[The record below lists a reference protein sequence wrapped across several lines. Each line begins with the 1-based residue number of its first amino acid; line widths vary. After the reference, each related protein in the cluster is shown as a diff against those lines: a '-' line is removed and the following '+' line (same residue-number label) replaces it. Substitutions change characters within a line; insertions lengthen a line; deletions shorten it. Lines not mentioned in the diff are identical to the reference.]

1 MEDEYLTRCVVDT
14 SRRTVYIYSNE
25 GDKKTVECDTPEE
38 FMIFKDIMLQ
48 FLVKNFDKYIE
59 FTEKYIDLDN
69 NYHDNWKFCNGRD
82 FQTIL
87 QTKIC
92 V

>member
-38 FMIFKDIMLQ
+38 FMNVLNYVRKHTPDDTLSY
-48 FLVKNFDKYIE
+48 VK
-59 FTEKYIDLDN
+59 LS
-69 NYHDNWKFCNGRD
+69 
-82 FQTIL
+82 
-87 QTKIC
+87 
-92 V
+92 

>member
-38 FMIFKDIMLQ
+38 FMSVL
-48 FLVKNFDKYIE
+48 
-59 FTEKYIDLDN
+59 
-69 NYHDNWKFCNGRD
+69 NYVREHAPVDTLSYVCLLYTSPSPRD
-82 FQTIL
+82 RTRSRMPSSA
-87 QTKIC
+87 
-92 V
+92 

>member
-38 FMIFKDIMLQ
+38 FMSVLNYVREHAPVDTLSYVDPSWLWFIL
-48 FLVKNFDKYIE
+48 LVSSLLSPFVYLFI
-59 FTEKYIDLDN
+59 I
-69 NYHDNWKFCNGRD
+69 
-82 FQTIL
+82 
-87 QTKIC
+87 
-92 V
+92 

>member
-38 FMIFKDIMLQ
+38 FMSVL
-48 FLVKNFDKYIE
+48 
-59 FTEKYIDLDN
+59 
-69 NYHDNWKFCNGRD
+69 NYVREHAPVVTLSYVDP
-82 FQTIL
+82 T
-87 QTKIC
+87 
-92 V
+92 